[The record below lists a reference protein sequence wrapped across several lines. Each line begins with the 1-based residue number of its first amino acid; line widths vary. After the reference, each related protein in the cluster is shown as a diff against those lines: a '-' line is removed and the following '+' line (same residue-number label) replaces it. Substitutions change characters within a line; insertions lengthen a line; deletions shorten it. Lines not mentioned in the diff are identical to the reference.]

1 MRLAATWL
9 AFLVLAALDP
19 AAAGAYRY
27 VHEVLPGERLR
38 DIAKRYHVTA
48 RQISRRNRLKKG
60 HLRAGRKL
68 KIVTS
73 VPSRTR
79 HKVRYTV
86 IRGDS
91 LSKLARRVKMKRWL
105 LRRLNARTLGKRK
118 TLRPGQKLWV
128 IVEGPNPSGGV
139 AGLHQLRRG
148 PGFLVRNPRRSWG
161 TLLTVTRIHDVLG
174 AYARRFRHEPK
185 IKVMDLSK
193 RGGGYF
199 VPHKSHRSGRDV
211 DIPYPLKK
219 KYRKYHSA
227 TPKRIHPA
235 HAWWLVKRFLETG
248 DVTFIFMDY
257 PLQRVLYKYAK
268 KIGEK
273 QAFLDEAFQYPR
285 GAHVYRGI
293 IRDEPGHDTHFH
305 VRFRRP
311 GKKKKKR
318 SRKKARKHRRKP
330 LAHKAARKSTHKPST
345 AKHGAKTLGRAPRT
359 KAGAAKATKA
369 KSPSTPAAKPA
380 S

>member
-1 MRLAATWL
+1 MRLAASVL
-9 AFLVLAALDP
+9 AFLLLAALDP
-19 AAAGAYRY
+19 GAAEAYRY
-27 VHEVLPGERLR
+27 VHEVLPGERLK
-38 DIAKRYHVTA
+38 DIAQRYHVSVQ
-48 RQISRRNRLKKG
+48 QISRRNRLKKG

-79 HKVRYTV
+79 HRVRYTV

-91 LSKLARRVKMKRWL
+91 LSKLARRMKMKSWL
-105 LRRLNARTLGKRK
+105 LVRLNQRTLGKRK

-128 IVEGPNPSGGV
+128 IVEGQDPGGGV
-139 AGLHQLRRG
+139 GGLHQLKPG

-174 AYARRFRHEPK
+174 AYARRFRRQPK

-219 KYRKYHSA
+219 KYRKHAYA
-227 TPKRIHPA
+227 TPERIHPA
-235 HAWWLVKRFLETG
+235 HAWWLVKRFLKTG

-257 PLQRVLYKYAK
+257 PLQRVLYTYAK

-273 QAFLDEAFQYPR
+273 QAFLDEVFQYPR
-285 GAHVYRGI
+285 GAHVYKGI
-293 IRDEPGHDTHFH
+293 IRDEAGHDTHFH
-305 VRFRRP
+305 VRFRKA
-311 GKKKKKR
+311 GAKKKKK
-318 SRKKARKHRRKP
+318 SKKKARRRRHKV
-330 LAHKAARKSTHKPST
+330 AHQGGHKASK
-345 AKHGAKTLGRAPRT
+345 AKHGGGH
-359 KAGAAKATKA
+359 KASKHGAAKAA
-369 KSPSTPAAKPA
+369 KPTSKPAAKPA